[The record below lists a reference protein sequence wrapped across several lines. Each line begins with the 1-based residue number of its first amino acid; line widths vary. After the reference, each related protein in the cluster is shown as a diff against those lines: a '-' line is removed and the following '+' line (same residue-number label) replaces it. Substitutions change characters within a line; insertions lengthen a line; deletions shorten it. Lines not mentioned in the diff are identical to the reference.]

1 MPPKNQ
7 PKTKL
12 FRAEAFQ
19 SGPIGFRTCVESR
32 VCEARLENEEH
43 QLVIL
48 CEAKE
53 LLSPRAARSSSSA
66 SLRICN
72 CPSGESLAYSHF
84 NNPARPKGY
93 SAQAPDAES
102 IMPLG

>member
-1 MPPKNQ
+1 M
-7 PKTKL
+7 
-12 FRAEAFQ
+12 
-19 SGPIGFRTCVESR
+19 ESR

-93 SAQAPDAES
+93 FAQAPDAES